1 MFKST
6 PACGHF
12 INLSRL
18 HLVTEQVTEGLCK
31 GCTTATQGGESTEN
45 NVIHHFVDNLLLIKS
60 CWNTYQGKKKN
71 PQQGSL
77 THT

>member
-1 MFKST
+1 MFKPTS
-6 PACGHF
+6 ACGPF

-18 HLVTEQVTEGLCK
+18 HLVTEQVTEGLHK
-31 GCTTATQGGESTEN
+31 GCTTATRLGERTGN
-45 NVIHHFVDNLLLIKS
+45 DVIHHSVDNLLLIKS
-60 CWNTYQGKKKN
+60 HWNTYQEKKN